1 MSSARLLGALV
12 PVSLFVIAAVGA
24 WWVLREERRNPTSY
38 TRKSAAAVP
47 ARTPM
52 YLGGEPTP
60 EEWEGMATAGREA
73 YDTAVLNAAE
83 VGSVETLQVAD
94 KIFERFGGAVGI
106 DDLIGGAIEKDDGV
120 QDGEQEGMHAEF
132 GGDQRK
138 DGRSVGSMGG
148 TIPEVALPTEI
159 PSDPV
164 RISSKGQLYIH
175 KHILLLLTLSQI
187 AKDVPPLVGAS

>member
-60 EEWEGMATAGREA
+60 EEWEGMTTAGREA

-83 VGSVETLQVAD
+83 VDEDAARRAG
-94 KIFERFGGAVGI
+94 
-106 DDLIGGAIEKDDGV
+106 
-120 QDGEQEGMHAEF
+120 
-132 GGDQRK
+132 
-138 DGRSVGSMGG
+138 
-148 TIPEVALPTEI
+148 EVAVERA
-159 PSDPV
+159 V
-164 RISSKGQLYIH
+164 YVNVLYR
-175 KHILLLLTLSQI
+175 
-187 AKDVPPLVGAS
+187 P